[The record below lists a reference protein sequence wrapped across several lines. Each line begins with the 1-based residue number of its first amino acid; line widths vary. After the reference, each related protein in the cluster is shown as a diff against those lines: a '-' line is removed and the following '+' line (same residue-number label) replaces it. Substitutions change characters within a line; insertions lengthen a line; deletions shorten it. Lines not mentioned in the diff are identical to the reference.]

1 MDDEIKALAER
12 AQKLKASLAT
22 EEATKTA
29 LVMPF
34 IRLLG
39 YDVFNPHEVV
49 PEFVADV
56 AGRKGEKVDY
66 AIMDADKPIMI
77 IECKTCGAALDAEKC
92 EQLHRYFLTLDTS
105 IGILTD
111 GIRYLFY
118 SKGDDGKKM
127 DTRPF
132 MEINL
137 DHLDPALIPELKKLC
152 KGKFDLKTTLE
163 TVSELRYNRHIKRLL
178 EQNISEPD
186 DDFLKY
192 FIRKAELSATQKVID
207 QFGGYV
213 KRAFMEFLNEQVN
226 SRLKTALD
234 VSQKKDEQAQAQVA
248 PQPDPEK
255 EVVTDNEFQAL
266 YVVKAILAG
275 ITDAKR
281 VTLRNITGIGR
292 SIIVLDDSIRKPV
305 LRLFLDK
312 PGSWTISLIGANK
325 ENIDHKITAVDDILK
340 HAEAI
345 KAAARMYETKPAKA
359 QAPAAPVTPPAPPV
373 PPQSST

>member
-12 AQKLKASLAT
+12 AQKIKASLAT

-34 IRLLG
+34 IRMLG
-39 YDVFNPHEVV
+39 YDVFNPLEVV

-66 AIMDADKPIMI
+66 AIMHDGKPIMI

-132 MEINL
+132 MEISL
-137 DHLDPALIPELKKLC
+137 DNLDPALIPELKKLC

-192 FIRKAELSATQKVID
+192 FIRKAELSATQKTIE

-213 KRAFMEFLNEQVN
+213 KRAYAEFLSEQVN
-226 SRLKTALD
+226 SRLKTALEAT
-234 VSQKKDEQAQAQVA
+234 QKKEESNQVSSA

-255 EVVTDNEFQAL
+255 DYITDNEWQAF

-275 ITDAKR
+275 VVDTNR
-281 VTLRNITGIGR
+281 VSLRNMTGIGR
-292 SIIVLDDSIRKPV
+292 STIILDDTIQRPV
-305 LRLFLDK
+305 LKLFLDK
-312 PGSWTISLIGANK
+312 PGDWSIRLIGANK
-325 ENIDHKITAVDDILK
+325 ENIVHNIKVVDDILS
-340 HAEAI
+340 HAGAI
-345 KAAARMYETKPAKA
+345 KATIQMYEKPVKPDTEAK
-359 QAPAAPVTPPAPPV
+359 
-373 PPQSST
+373 